1 MEFNL
6 TVTISVII
14 ALVALVSP
22 IAVAILN
29 NRYQAR
35 LRKMELQHD
44 LEVKQMDLYYSEK
57 KQAFYDLLKIAGVYR
72 IDPDRPNLERLQSAA
87 YSAILFC
94 NQENKAKLQ
103 SFVKLANEQFGQ
115 PISIDE
121 RMKYCEDLFSL
132 SSALNDELIKL
143 KNSHKTNEKIK

>member
-1 MEFNL
+1 MKFNL

-22 IAVAILN
+22 IAVAIIN

-57 KQAFYDLLKIAGVYR
+57 KQAFYDFLKIAGVYR
-72 IDPDRPNLERLQSAA
+72 TSPDQINLGKLQSAA

-94 NQENKAKLQ
+94 NQENKDKIQ
-103 SFVKLANEQFGQ
+103 SFVRLANEVFNQSF
-115 PISIDE
+115 PSDE
-121 RMKYCEDLFSL
+121 RIKYCEALYSL
-132 SSALNDELIKL
+132 SSVLNDELIKL

>member
-22 IAVAILN
+22 IAVAIIN

-57 KQAFYDLLKIAGVYR
+57 KQAFDLFLKNAGSYR
-72 IDPDRPNLERLQSAA
+72 FIPTPIKLDELQSAA

-94 NQENKAKLQ
+94 NDEHKQEISNFL
-103 SFVKLANEQFGQ
+103 SFANEQFNIASNSSKMNEYNQ
-115 PISIDE
+115 L
-121 RMKYCEDLFSL
+121 LFAIASFLNKEL
-132 SSALNDELIKL
+132 SETRDCY
-143 KNSHKTNEKIK
+143 TNTQSKK

>member
-72 IDPDRPNLERLQSAA
+72 IGPDRPNLERLQSAA

-94 NQENKAKLQ
+94 NQENKAKIQ
-103 SFVKLANEQFGQ
+103 SFVKLANEQFAQ
-115 PISIDE
+115 SIPIDE
-121 RMKYCEDLFSL
+121 RIKYCEALYSL
-132 SSALNDELIKL
+132 SSVLNDELIKL
-143 KNSHKTNEKIK
+143 KNSHKAN